1 MIKIKKRK
9 FIFLSITVLT
19 FTLALAYLGYKVSHT
34 SKSQNDPWIVADVN
48 KDSRKFISKETLIK
62 DIKDK
67 QSLITMETEL
77 EETITLNASW
87 GQFEIF
93 KKLQT
98 IHFYGRGIYSIDLSS
113 LDTDSIKEDK
123 INNVMTIT
131 VPTPFIKDIVIDEN
145 KTLYESPEMGI
156 LRVGDITLSPA
167 EYDVI
172 LSHIKTRMKEK
183 LSETENMDKA
193 KEKSTSSLKS
203 IISTL
208 CNVDQSK
215 ISVEFQ

>member
-9 FIFLSITVLT
+9 LIFSSVLILIFALT
-19 FTLALAYLGYKVSHT
+19 FAYLGYKVSHS
-34 SKSQNDPWIVADVN
+34 SKNQNDPWIVADVS
-48 KDSRKFISKETLIK
+48 KYSGKFISKETLIK

-67 QSLITMETEL
+67 QALITMETEL
-77 EETITLNASW
+77 EETITLNDSW

-98 IHFYGRGIYSIDLSS
+98 IHFYGRGIYSVDLSS
-113 LDTDSIKEDK
+113 LTSDSIKEDMK
-123 INNVMTIT
+123 NNIT
-131 VPTPFIKDIVIDEN
+131 LIVSEPFIKDIILDEN

-183 LSETENMDKA
+183 LSETENIDKA
-193 KEKSTSSLKS
+193 KEKSSSSLKA
-203 IISTL
+203 IVSTL

-215 ISVEFQ
+215 ISIDFQ

>member
-1 MIKIKKRK
+1 
-9 FIFLSITVLT
+9 
-19 FTLALAYLGYKVSHT
+19 
-34 SKSQNDPWIVADVN
+34 
-48 KDSRKFISKETLIK
+48 
-62 DIKDK
+62 
-67 QSLITMETEL
+67 METEL

>member
-34 SKSQNDPWIVADVN
+34 SKSQNDPWIVADVS
-48 KDSRKFISKETLIK
+48 KDSGKFISKETLIK

-193 KEKSTSSLKS
+193 KERSTSSLKS
-203 IISTL
+203 LISTL
-208 CNVDQSK
+208 CNVEQSK

>member
-9 FIFLSITVLT
+9 LIFSSVITLIFALT
-19 FTLALAYLGYKVSHT
+19 FAYLGYKVSHS
-34 SKSQNDPWIVADVN
+34 SKSQNDPWIVADVS
-48 KDSRKFISKETLIK
+48 KYSGRFISKETLIK

-67 QSLITMETEL
+67 QALITMETEL
-77 EETITLNASW
+77 EETITLNDSW

-113 LDTDSIKEDK
+113 LTSDSIKEDMK
-123 INNVMTIT
+123 NNSITIM
-131 VPTPFIKDIVIDEN
+131 VPEPIIKDIILDEN

-156 LRVGDITLSPA
+156 LRIGDITLSPA

-183 LSETENMDKA
+183 LSETENIDNA
-193 KEKSTSSLKS
+193 REKSSSSLKS
-203 IISTL
+203 IVSTL

-215 ISVEFQ
+215 ISIEFQ